1 MQAIVVAFPV
11 WVHSAAWVLGVA
23 LLVWLLRTMTWDDVF
38 IPGRVQQVLLATAG
52 LIIIWSMRVEAIDGL
67 AMHFLGIA
75 IITLVFSWQLAILMV
90 SVAVLALV
98 ALGVIPWVAIPF
110 TILLNGVL
118 PIWAV
123 WRLLRFSE
131 RRLPPH
137 LFIYLY
143 VVGFVG
149 GALSVLVV
157 MAGKTLVFGALTDV
171 AWDLLISEY
180 FRYTLLLVL
189 PEGVLNGMVI
199 TALVMFR
206 PEWVAT
212 YSDARYLEGR

>member
-1 MQAIVVAFPV
+1 MQAIAVAFPL
-11 WVHSAAWVLGVA
+11 WVHIAAWVLGVA

-38 IPGRVQQVLLATAG
+38 IPGRVQQILVAMAG

-75 IITLVFSWQLAILMV
+75 IITLVFSWQLAMLMV
-90 SVAVLALV
+90 SVTVLALA
-98 ALGVIPWVAIPF
+98 ALGIVPWVAIPF

-123 WRLLRFSE
+123 WRLLRLSE
-131 RRLPPH
+131 QRLPPH

-143 VVGFVG
+143 VVGFLG

-157 MAGKTLVFGALTDV
+157 MVAKTLLFGVLTDIT
-171 AWDLLISEY
+171 WDVLISEY